1 MVRPGFRCRLAVN
14 PREEVRL
21 AARIVPR
28 WEWRTFG
35 SDFGAAEDAL
45 AALVVD
51 RVEESDDLYLLFRD
65 GDATVKVRNGLLDVK
80 GLLAVDDNGLEQWV
94 PVAKHAFPV
103 SRADLAAALARLQV
117 VAPPRLDRET
127 YTAEELLDEVVP
139 PIDALR
145 AVMSHKRR
153 THYTVG
159 GCRAEICELKT
170 DESSTRSLAIESEDP
185 ARVIAAVRSLGLET
199 RANVCM
205 VRGLKV
211 LTSFGLVRYA
221 VIDVG
226 TNSVKLHLGERR
238 PDDTWSVVVDRAIV
252 TRLGEGLDA
261 TGALGPEPMDRT
273 LEAIAALAEEA
284 REAGAAAIA
293 AVGTAGLRAA
303 TNAAEF
309 VSAAE
314 SRCGVRIEIIPGEE
328 EGRLAYLAATTGL
341 GLPPGSLV
349 VFDTGGG
356 SSQFTFGDEDAVR
369 EQFSVPVG
377 AVRLTE
383 RFGLDRAVSDEALR
397 DTLDLIASELDRL
410 DDRPA
415 PDVLLGMG
423 GALTNLAAVEQGLA
437 VYDPDAVHGTRLDR
451 AAIDRQIELYRTRS
465 ADERRTIVG
474 LQPNRAE
481 VVLAGACVVRVVL
494 TKLGCDSLVV
504 SDRGL
509 RHRLIADRFGLGPP
523 VA

>member
-1 MVRPGFRCRLAVN
+1 MSIAVAMV
-14 PREEVRL
+14 
-21 AARIVPR
+21 IVPR

-35 SDFGAAEDAL
+35 DDFGAADDAL
-45 AALVVD
+45 AGLAVE
-51 RVEESDDLYLLFRD
+51 RVEESDDLYLLVRD
-65 GDATVKVRNGLLDVK
+65 GDATVKLRHGLLDVK
-80 GLLAVDDNGLEQWV
+80 GLLAVDDDGLEQWV
-94 PVAKHAFPV
+94 PVAKHRFPV
-103 SRADLAAALARLQV
+103 SRDDVAVALARLR
-117 VAPPRLDRET
+117 VAAPALERET
-127 YTAEELLDEVVP
+127 YTADELLSEVVGP
-139 PIDALR
+139 ADALQ
-145 AVMSHKRR
+145 ALMTHKRR
-153 THYTVG
+153 THYALG
-159 GCRAEICELKT
+159 GCRAEICELET
-170 DESSTRSLAIESEDP
+170 DQGSTRSLAIESEDP
-185 ARVIAAVRSLGLET
+185 ALVIAAVRSLGLES

-211 LTSFGLVRYA
+211 LTSFGLVRHA

-226 TNSVKLHLGERR
+226 TNSVKLHVGERR
-238 PDDTWSVVVDRAIV
+238 ADDTWSVVIDRAIV

-261 TGALGPEPMDRT
+261 TGALGPEPMERT
-273 LEAIAALAEEA
+273 LEAIAALADEA
-284 REAGAAAIA
+284 RAAGAVAIA

-341 GLPPGSLV
+341 GLPAGSLA
-349 VFDTGGG
+349 VFETGGG
-356 SSQFTFGDEDAVR
+356 SSQFTFGDEDTVA

-383 RFGLDRAVSDEALR
+383 RFGLDRAVSEERLR
-397 DTLDLIASELDRL
+397 DALELIAAELDRL

-415 PDVLLGMG
+415 PDTLIGMG
-423 GALTNLAAVEQGLA
+423 GALTNLAAVELGLA
-437 VYDPDAVHGTRLDR
+437 VYDPDVVHGTRLSR
-451 AAIDRQIELYRTRS
+451 AAIDRQIERYRTLS
-465 ADERRTIVG
+465 ADERRAVVG
-474 LQPNRAE
+474 MQPNRAE
-481 VVLAGACVVRVVL
+481 VILAGACVVRVVL
-494 TKLGCDSLVV
+494 AKLGCDSLVV

>member
-1 MVRPGFRCRLAVN
+1 MPAEEAQLA
-14 PREEVRL
+14 PK
-21 AARIVPR
+21 IVPR

-35 SDFGAAEDAL
+35 DDFGAAEATLGGL
-45 AALVVD
+45 AVE

-65 GDATVKVRNGLLDVK
+65 GDATVKVRHGLLDVK

-94 PVAKHAFPV
+94 PVAKHPFPV
-103 SRADLAAALARLQV
+103 SRDDVASALARLG
-117 VAPPRLDRET
+117 VATPPLDRET

-139 PIDALR
+139 PIEALR
-145 AVMSHKRR
+145 AVMTHKRR
-153 THYTVG
+153 SHYLVDG
-159 GCRAEICELKT
+159 ARAEICELRT
-170 DESSTRSLAIESEDP
+170 DQGSTRSLVIESEDP
-185 ARVIAAVRSLGLET
+185 ARVMAAVRSLGLEG

-211 LTSFGLVRYA
+211 LTSFGMLRYA

-226 TNSVKLHLGERR
+226 TNSVKLHVGERHA
-238 PDDTWSVVVDRAIV
+238 DGSWSVVVDRAIV

-261 TGALGPEPMDRT
+261 TGVLEPEPMDRT
-273 LEAIAALAEEA
+273 LAAIAALAEQA

-303 TNAAEF
+303 KNAAEF
-309 VSAAE
+309 VSAVEAH
-314 SRCGVRIEIIPGEE
+314 CGVRIEIIPGEE

-341 GLPPGSLV
+341 DLPPGVLV

-356 SSQFTFGDEDAVR
+356 SSQFTFGDEDAIR

-383 RFGLDRAVSDEALR
+383 RFGLDRAVSDDVVR
-397 DTLDLIASELDRL
+397 DALDLVASELDRL
-410 DDRPA
+410 DDRPT

-423 GALTNLAAVEQGLA
+423 GALTNLAAVELGLA
-437 VYDPDAVHGTRLDR
+437 VYDPDVIHGTWLDR
-451 AAIDRQIELYRTRS
+451 AAIDRQIELYRTRG
-465 ADERRTIVG
+465 ADDRRTIVG

-481 VVLAGACVVRVVL
+481 VILAGACVVRVVL

>member
-1 MVRPGFRCRLAVN
+1 M
-14 PREEVRL
+14 

-35 SDFGAAEDAL
+35 NDFGAAEATLGGL
-45 AALVVD
+45 AVE
-51 RVEESDDLYLLFRD
+51 RVEESDDLYLLVRD
-65 GDATVKVRNGLLDVK
+65 GDATVKVRHGRLDVK
-80 GLLAVDDNGLEQWV
+80 GLLAVDDDGLEQWV

-103 SRADLAAALARLQV
+103 TREDVAAALARLAV
-117 VAPPRLDRET
+117 VGPPLERET
-127 YTAEELLDEVVP
+127 YSVEELLDEVVP
-139 PIDALR
+139 AVGALR
-145 AVMSHKRR
+145 AVMTHKRR
-153 THYTVG
+153 THYLLG
-159 GCRAEICELKT
+159 GARAEICELRT
-170 DESSTRSLAIESEDP
+170 DTGSTRSLAIESEDP
-185 ARVIAAVRSLGLET
+185 ALVVAAVRSLGLEA

-211 LTSFGLVRYA
+211 LTSFGMVRYA

-226 TNSVKLHLGERR
+226 TNSVKLHVGERR
-238 PDDTWSVVVDRAIV
+238 ADDTWSMVVDRALV

-261 TGALGPEPMDRT
+261 TGALGAEPMDRT

-303 TNAAEF
+303 TNGAEF

-314 SRCGVRIEIIPGEE
+314 ARCGVRVEIIPGEE

-356 SSQFTFGDEDAVR
+356 SSQFTFGDENAVA

-383 RFGLDRAVSDEALR
+383 RFGLDRAVSDETLR
-397 DTLDLIASELDRL
+397 ATLDLIATELDRL
-410 DDRPA
+410 DGRPA
-415 PDVLLGMG
+415 PDVLVGMG

-437 VYDPDAVHGTRLDR
+437 VYDPELVHGTRLIR
-451 AAIDRQIELYRTRS
+451 AAIDRQIELYRTRN

-481 VVLAGACVVRVVL
+481 VILAGACVVRVVL
-494 TKLGCDSLVV
+494 TKLGGDSLVV

>member
-1 MVRPGFRCRLAVN
+1 M
-14 PREEVRL
+14 
-21 AARIVPR
+21 AATIVPR

-35 SDFGAAEDAL
+35 DDFGAADEAL
-45 AALVVD
+45 AALGVE
-51 RVEESDDLYLLFRD
+51 RVEDSDDLYLLVRD
-65 GDATVKVRNGLLDVK
+65 GDATVKLRHGLLDVK

-94 PVAKHAFPV
+94 PVAKHRFPV
-103 SRADLAAALARLQV
+103 SRDDVAVALARLR
-117 VAPPRLDRET
+117 VAAPSLERET
-127 YTAEELLDEVVP
+127 YTADELLDEVVGP
-139 PIDALR
+139 ADALR
-145 AVMSHKRR
+145 AVMAHKRR
-153 THYTVG
+153 THYAFG
-159 GCRAEICELKT
+159 GCRAEICEVKA
-170 DESSTRSLAIESEDP
+170 DGASTRSLVVESEDP

-211 LTSFGLVRYA
+211 MTSFGLVRHA

-226 TNSVKLHLGERR
+226 TNSVKLHVGERR
-238 PDDTWSVVVDRAIV
+238 ADDTWSVVVDRAIV

-261 TGALGPEPMDRT
+261 AGALGPEPMDRT

-284 REAGAAAIA
+284 REAGAVAIA

-303 TNAAEF
+303 SNAAEF

-314 SRCGVRIEIIPGEE
+314 SRCGVRIEIIPGDE

-341 GLPPGSLV
+341 GLPSGSLA

-356 SSQFTFGDEDAVR
+356 SSQFTFGDEDTVA

-383 RFGLDRAVSDEALR
+383 RFGLDRAVSDERLR
-397 DTLDLIASELDRL
+397 DALELIAADLDRL
-410 DDRPA
+410 DGRPS
-415 PDVLLGMG
+415 PTTLLGMG
-423 GALTNLAAVEQGLA
+423 GALTNLAAVERGLA
-437 VYDPDAVHGTRLDR
+437 VYDPELIHGTRLSR
-451 AAIDRQIELYRTRS
+451 ADVDRQIELYRTRS
-465 ADERRTIVG
+465 ADERRGVVG

-481 VVLAGACVVRVVL
+481 VILAGACVVRVVL

>member
-1 MVRPGFRCRLAVN
+1 V
-14 PREEVRL
+14 E
-21 AARIVPR
+21 IVPR

-35 SDFGAAEDAL
+35 NDFGAAEEAL
-45 AALVVD
+45 DTLEVE
-51 RVEESDDLYLLFRD
+51 RFEESADQYLLFRD
-65 GDATVKVRNGLLDVK
+65 SDATVKLRHGLLDVK
-80 GLLAVDDNGLEQWV
+80 GLLTVDDVGLEQWV
-94 PVAKHAFPV
+94 PVAKHPFPV
-103 SRADLAAALARLQV
+103 SRDSVAAALARLQV
-117 VAPPRLDRET
+117 VALPPLDREA
-127 YTAEELLDEVVP
+127 YTAAELLDEVVRP
-139 PIDALR
+139 VDALR
-145 AVMSHKRR
+145 AVVAHKRR
-153 THYTVG
+153 THYIVD
-159 GCRAEICELKT
+159 GCMAEICELRA
-170 DESSTRSLAIESEDP
+170 DDGSTRSLVLESADP

-205 VRGLKV
+205 VRGLKT
-211 LTSFGLVRYA
+211 LIGFGTARYA

-226 TNSVKLHLGERR
+226 TNSVKLHVGERR
-238 PDDTWSVVVDRAIV
+238 ADDTWSVVADRATV

-273 LEAIAALAEEA
+273 LEAIAALADQA
-284 REAGAAAIA
+284 REAGAAEIA

-303 TNAAEF
+303 TNADEF
-309 VSAAE
+309 VSAVEA
-314 SRCGVRIEIIPGEE
+314 RCGVRIEIIPGEE
-328 EGRLAYLAATTGL
+328 EGRLAYLAATSGL
-341 GLPPGSLV
+341 GLLRGSRAA
-349 VFDTGGG
+349 FDTGGG

-397 DTLDLIASELDRL
+397 DTLALIASELDRL
-410 DDRPA
+410 DDRPS
-415 PDVLLGMG
+415 PDVLVGMG

-437 VYDPDAVHGTRLDR
+437 VYDPDAVHGARLDR
-451 AAIDRQIELYRTRS
+451 AAIDRQIELYRTRG

-481 VVLAGACVVRVVL
+481 VILAGACVVRVVL

-523 VA
+523 SAER

>member
-1 MVRPGFRCRLAVN
+1 MSV
-14 PREEVRL
+14 E
-21 AARIVPR
+21 IVPR

-35 SDFGAAEDAL
+35 NDFGAADEAL
-45 AALVVD
+45 GALEVD
-51 RVEESDDLYLLFRD
+51 RFEESADLYVLFRD
-65 GDATVKVRNGLLDVK
+65 SDATVKVRHGELDVK
-80 GLLAVDDNGLEQWV
+80 GLLAVDDEGLEQWV
-94 PVAKHAFPV
+94 PVAKHPFPV
-103 SRADLAAALARLQV
+103 SRDDVVAALARLQM
-117 VAPPRLDRET
+117 VATPPLDRAT
-127 YTAEELLDEVVP
+127 YTAEELLREIVGPVDE
-139 PIDALR
+139 LR
-145 AVMSHKRR
+145 AVMVHKRR
-153 THYTVG
+153 THYVVD
-159 GCRAEICELKT
+159 GCMAEICEIRT
-170 DESSTRSLAIESEDP
+170 DDGSTRSLVLESADP
-185 ARVIAAVRSLGLET
+185 ALVTRARRSLGLIA

-226 TNSVKLHLGERR
+226 TNSVKLHVGGRR

-261 TGALGPEPMDRT
+261 TGALEPEPMERT

-303 TNAAEF
+303 TNGAEF

-314 SRCGVRIEIIPGEE
+314 ARYGIRIEIIPGEE

-356 SSQFTFGDEDAVR
+356 SSQFTVGDEDAVA

-383 RFGLDRAVSDEALR
+383 RFGLNRAVSDETLR
-397 DTLDLIASELDRL
+397 DALDQIASELHRL
-410 DDRPA
+410 DDRPV

-423 GALTNLAAVEQGLA
+423 GAVTNLAAVEHELA
-437 VYDPDAVHGTRLDR
+437 VYDADVVHGTRLDR
-451 AAIDRQIELYRTRS
+451 AAIDRQIERYRTRS

-481 VVLAGACVVRVVL
+481 VILAGACVVRVVL